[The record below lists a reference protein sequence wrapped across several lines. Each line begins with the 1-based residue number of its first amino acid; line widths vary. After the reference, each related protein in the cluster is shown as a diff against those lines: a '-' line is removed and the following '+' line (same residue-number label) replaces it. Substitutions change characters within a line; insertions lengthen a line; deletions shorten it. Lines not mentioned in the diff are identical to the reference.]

1 MAPLASLST
10 LVALALLVGSSV
22 AKQPNILYI
31 LSDDVGWNEVS
42 WHNPDMITPNLQEL
56 ADTGVVLEHHYTNS
70 LCTPSR
76 SALMTGYYAH
86 KLGRQVRL
94 LFVCFFVVGDLF
106 IWLKDLGY
114 NTHIVGKD
122 ALVCNGPY
130 TPTYR
135 GSKTFSKKKR
145 STDKTLLHT
154 ISRSLLICYLPPGG
168 FDMRDG
174 ERVAWEAN
182 GTYSMYLFADKAIEV
197 IESYNGREDP
207 FFLYLAT
214 QNVHVP
220 LEASFRNL
228 NITDMYPDETDEN
241 RRRLIAMVTAMDEGV
256 GRVIQALKDNGL
268 YDDTIIVWTTDNG
281 GREYKDNNKPLR
293 GYKGSLFEGA
303 TRVPAVIRTPLLES
317 TPRVYDGLMHIVD
330 WQDTLL
336 AAIGASEV
344 AGDDGV
350 NQWEALRSPAASSPS
365 FESPRT
371 EFFYNMDFVP
381 GVGIDGGIRVGKYK
395 YMRGLMLYTN
405 ETGPWLFNLEDD
417 PNETTNL
424 LEFEP
429 DIAQELQ
436 ARLEAELENVVQA
449 DSILP
454 SFNSNPAN
462 WGGAWSP
469 GWCNAS

>member
-1 MAPLASLST
+1 
-10 LVALALLVGSSV
+10 
-22 AKQPNILYI
+22 
-31 LSDDVGWNEVS
+31 
-42 WHNPDMITPNLQEL
+42 
-56 ADTGVVLEHHYTNS
+56 
-70 LCTPSR
+70 
-76 SALMTGYYAH
+76 
-86 KLGRQVRL
+86 
-94 LFVCFFVVGDLF
+94 
-106 IWLKDLGY
+106 
-114 NTHIVGKD
+114 
-122 ALVCNGPY
+122 
-130 TPTYR
+130 
-135 GSKTFSKKKR
+135 
-145 STDKTLLHT
+145 
-154 ISRSLLICYLPPGG
+154 
-168 FDMRDG
+168 MRDG

-182 GTYSMYLFADKAIEV
+182 GTYSMYLFADKAVEV

-214 QNVHVP
+214 QNVP
-220 LEASFRNL
+220 EKY
-228 NITDMYPDETDEN
+228 TDMYPDEPDED
-241 RRRLIAMVTAMDEGV
+241 RRRLVAMVTAMDEGV

-303 TRVPAVIRTPLLES
+303 TRVPAVVRTPLLQA
-317 TPRVYDGLMHIVD
+317 TPRVYNGLMHIVD

-336 AAIGASEV
+336 AAVGAPEV

-350 NQWEALRSPAASSPS
+350 NQWEALRSPPS
-365 FESPRT
+365 EPPSAPAPRT

-429 DIAQELQ
+429 EIAQELQ
-436 ARLEAELENVVQA
+436 ARLEAELDSVVQA

-469 GWCNAS
+469 GWCNAE

>member
-1 MAPLASLST
+1 MAALATLST

-56 ADTGVVLEHHYTNS
+56 ADEGVVLEHHYTNS

-86 KLGRQVRL
+86 KLGRQRIVIYAAQPAGLTLNATLFPERL
-94 LFVCFFVVGDLF
+94 
-106 IWLKDLGY
+106 KELGY
-114 NTHIVGKD
+114 NTHIVGKWH
-122 ALVCNGPY
+122 LGFCNWAY

-135 GSKTFSKKKR
+135 GFDTFYGYYKAQDGYFSH
-145 STDKTLLHT
+145 SQ
-154 ISRSLLICYLPPGG
+154 YGG

-182 GTYSMYLFADKAIEV
+182 GTYSMYLFADKAVEV

-220 LEASFRNL
+220 LQVPEKY
-228 NITDMYPDETDEN
+228 TDMYPDEPDED
-241 RRRLIAMVTAMDEGV
+241 RRRLVAMVTAMDEGV

-303 TRVPAVIRTPLLES
+303 TRVPAVVRTPLLQA
-317 TPRVYDGLMHIVD
+317 TPRVYNGLMHIVD

-336 AAIGASEV
+336 AAVGAPEV

-350 NQWEALRSPAASSPS
+350 NQWEALRSPPSEPASAPA
-365 FESPRT
+365 PRT

-429 DIAQELQ
+429 EIAQELQ
-436 ARLEAELENVVQA
+436 ARLEAELDSVVQA

-469 GWCNAS
+469 GWCNAE